1 MLFVAD
7 SSAPRARLTRK
18 KKKKKKKRRGE
29 REKKMS
35 RRRKG
40 AKTTSSEVITT
51 VSVKSSAEEEV
62 ETMVM
67 KKKKKKEEDDNTDE
81 ARRERKEER
90 EEGKTQ
96 RQKRTTRG
104 ASARRRRQS
113 DDERRKKTAEEGS
126 WKIWAPVFILYAGMF
141 AVCLYAHSRYGAAIF
156 FGHRKLGLTLPQWR
170 EKLRRMQT
178 TAVLIGG
185 PHRGGTSIVWSCV
198 SAHEKIGAF
207 ASRKVADHAEG
218 MFVQD
223 VYPKFGIG
231 EEWQSSRSGRNFARN
246 GLGRYA
252 LNEAY
257 HLDERSALNTDE
269 NGVKLMNSFGVHW
282 GFKDVASSAKRFEG
296 ENKKAEDEIAFVVE
310 KSPPNAIIGTFLRAL
325 YKRVGMKT
333 TKHVYVTRH
342 PIANAMALN
351 AMKELNGRV
360 TVGKLLENYI
370 KLHETALR
378 DAKALGEDA
387 LYPFRMEDFIRE
399 PERKA
404 EEVFSF
410 IFNNYSDED
419 ETAKRRAFDSCVAKI
434 ESDTGKPLST
444 TNPNEKYREQWCKMV
459 DKDESARALS
469 ASLAEKYQ
477 RKLDELGLGYDI
489 ATWCDDDNE
498 RINYS

>member
-1 MLFVAD
+1 MSA
-7 SSAPRARLTRK
+7 SSSSLRQRKGAVTNFSVKKSTDKTTTTTTTTK
-18 KKKKKKKRRGE
+18 KKKKKKK
-29 REKKMS
+29 
-35 RRRKG
+35 
-40 AKTTSSEVITT
+40 
-51 VSVKSSAEEEV
+51 
-62 ETMVM
+62 
-67 KKKKKKEEDDNTDE
+67 KKEDNTDACKYE
-81 ARRERKEER
+81 NESK
-90 EEGKTQ
+90 EGKTQ
-96 RQKRTTRG
+96 QRTRGTKTNDEDVVENRQKNE
-104 ASARRRRQS
+104 Q
-113 DDERRKKTAEEGS
+113 KKTGG
-126 WKIWAPVFILYAGMF
+126 WKIWVPIFILYGGM
-141 AVCLYAHSRYGAAIF
+141 VLVWLYAHSRYGAAIF

-170 EKLRRMQT
+170 EKLKKMQT

-231 EEWQSSRSGRNFARN
+231 EEWQSTRTGRDFMKN

-269 NGVKLMNSFGVHW
+269 NGVKLMNSFGVYW
-282 GFKDVASSAKRFEG
+282 GFKDVARSSKSFEG
-296 ENKKAEDEIAFVVE
+296 EKEKEEVEIAFVVE

-360 TVGKLLENYI
+360 TVGDLLENYI

-378 DAKALGEDA
+378 DAIALGKDA
-387 LYPFRMEDFIRE
+387 LYPLRMEDFIRE

-410 IFNNYSDED
+410 IFDNYDDDD
-419 ETAKRRAFDSCVAKI
+419 ETAKRRAFDSCLAKI
-434 ESDTGKPLST
+434 ENDTGKPLLKT
-444 TNPNEKYREQWCKMV
+444 DPNEKYREKWCKMV
-459 DKDESARALS
+459 DEDESARALS
-469 ASLAEKYQ
+469 TLLAEKYQ

-489 ATWCDDDNE
+489 ATWCDDDNAYIDDSQE
-498 RINYS
+498 R

>member
-1 MLFVAD
+1 
-7 SSAPRARLTRK
+7 
-18 KKKKKKKRRGE
+18 
-29 REKKMS
+29 
-35 RRRKG
+35 
-40 AKTTSSEVITT
+40 
-51 VSVKSSAEEEV
+51 
-62 ETMVM
+62 M
-67 KKKKKKEEDDNTDE
+67 KKKMMKKEDDNTDD
-81 ARRERKEER
+81 ARREKEERR
-90 EEGKTQ
+90 EEGKTE

-113 DDERRKKTAEEGS
+113 DDDGHRKKTAEEGS
-126 WKIWAPVFILYAGMF
+126 CWKIWAPVFILYTGMF

-296 ENKKAEDEIAFVVE
+296 EKEKAEDEIAFVVE

-360 TVGKLLENYI
+360 TVGELLENYI
-370 KLHETALR
+370 ILHETALR

-410 IFNNYSDED
+410 IFNNYGDED
-419 ETAKRRAFDSCVAKI
+419 ETAKRRAFDSCLAKI

>member
-1 MLFVAD
+1 M
-7 SSAPRARLTRK
+7 SPR
-18 KKKKKKKRRGE
+18 
-29 REKKMS
+29 

-40 AKTTSSEVITT
+40 AKTTSLSSVHATNF
-51 VSVKSSAEEEV
+51 VSVKTSM
-62 ETMVM
+62 T
-67 KKKKKKEEDDNTDE
+67 KKKKEEEEEEEEEEEDNTDD
-81 ARRERKEER
+81 ARR
-90 EEGKTQ
+90 EEGKTER
-96 RQKRTTRG
+96 RQKRTTTRG
-104 ASARRRRQS
+104 KESQS
-113 DDERRKKTAEEGS
+113 DFERQKTTAEGGC

-156 FGHRKLGLTLPQWR
+156 FGHEKLGLTLPQWR

-231 EEWQSSRSGRNFARN
+231 DEWQSSRSGRNFARN

-282 GFKDVASSAKRFEG
+282 GFKDVASSSKRFEG
-296 ENKKAEDEIAFVVE
+296 EKEKEEDEIAFVVE

-360 TVGKLLENYI
+360 TVGELLENYI

-434 ESDTGKPLST
+434 ESDTGKPLSK

>member
-1 MLFVAD
+1 MARKTEKDANDGGLNRRSTPRRDVNRVVLRE
-7 SSAPRARLTRK
+7 RAREDWSVCEPEGCGSRGRDVCARRVPEVWH
-18 KKKKKKKRRGE
+18 RRGVAIVAVGE
-29 REKKMS
+29 ELREEWFREIRFKRGVS
-35 RRRKG
+35 LRRKVG
-40 AKTTSSEVITT
+40 
-51 VSVKSSAEEEV
+51 V
-62 ETMVM
+62 E
-67 KKKKKKEEDDNTDE
+67 
-81 ARRERKEER
+81 
-90 EEGKTQ
+90 
-96 RQKRTTRG
+96 
-104 ASARRRRQS
+104 
-113 DDERRKKTAEEGS
+113 
-126 WKIWAPVFILYAGMF
+126 
-141 AVCLYAHSRYGAAIF
+141 H
-156 FGHRKLGLTLPQWR
+156 
-170 EKLRRMQT
+170 
-178 TAVLIGG
+178 
-185 PHRGGTSIVWSCV
+185 
-198 SAHEKIGAF
+198 
-207 ASRKVADHAEG
+207 
-218 MFVQD
+218 
-223 VYPKFGIG
+223 
-231 EEWQSSRSGRNFARN
+231 
-246 GLGRYA
+246 
-252 LNEAY
+252 
-257 HLDERSALNTDE
+257 ERSALNTDE

-360 TVGKLLENYI
+360 TVGELLENYI

-410 IFNNYSDED
+410 IFNNYDDED

-434 ESDTGKPLST
+434 ESDTGKPLSK

>member
-1 MLFVAD
+1 
-7 SSAPRARLTRK
+7 
-18 KKKKKKKRRGE
+18 
-29 REKKMS
+29 
-35 RRRKG
+35 
-40 AKTTSSEVITT
+40 
-51 VSVKSSAEEEV
+51 
-62 ETMVM
+62 M
-67 KKKKKKEEDDNTDE
+67 KKKMMKKEDDNTDD
-81 ARRERKEER
+81 ARR
-90 EEGKTQ
+90 EEGKTER
-96 RQKRTTRG
+96 RQKRTTTRG
-104 ASARRRRQS
+104 KESQS
-113 DDERRKKTAEEGS
+113 DFEHQKKTAEGC
-126 WKIWAPVFILYAGMF
+126 WKIWAPLFILYAGMF

-296 ENKKAEDEIAFVVE
+296 EKEKEEDEIAFVVE

-360 TVGKLLENYI
+360 TVGELLENYI
-370 KLHETALR
+370 ILHETALR

-410 IFNNYSDED
+410 IFNNYGDED
-419 ETAKRRAFDSCVAKI
+419 ETAKRRAFDSCLAKI